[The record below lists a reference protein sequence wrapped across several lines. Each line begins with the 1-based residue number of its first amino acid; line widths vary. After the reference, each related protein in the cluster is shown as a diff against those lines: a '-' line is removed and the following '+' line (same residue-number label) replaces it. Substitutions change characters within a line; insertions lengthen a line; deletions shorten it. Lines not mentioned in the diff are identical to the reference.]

1 MKREGICYIVGAGSD
16 YGLDFVPRPV
26 DWVIAADGGYDRV
39 KAAGITPQMVIGD
52 FDSLGRI
59 PQEDHVITLPTEKD
73 VTDTWAAI
81 DLGKQQG
88 YSEFHLYGCTGGRF
102 EHTLANIQ
110 ILADL
115 AAQGMTGVL
124 VDQTQLITALPA
136 GRTMEFG
143 PEKRGFLSVFSHTD
157 RCTGVN
163 LRGLKYP
170 LRNGTLTN
178 RFPLGVSNEFC
189 GTTSSVT
196 MDTGI
201 AILVF
206 DRDFH

>member
-1 MKREGICYIVGAGSD
+1 MKHEGICYIVGAGAD
-16 YGLDFVPRPV
+16 YGLDFVPQPS

-52 FDSLGRI
+52 FDSLGRVL
-59 PQEDHVITLPTEKD
+59 QGDHVVTLPTEKD
-73 VTDTWAAI
+73 VTDAWAAI
-81 DLGKQQG
+81 DLGRQQG
-88 YSEFHLYGCTGGRF
+88 YSEFHLYGCTGGRID
-102 EHTLANIQ
+102 HTLANLQ
-110 ILADL
+110 ML
-115 AAQGMTGVL
+115 AALAEQGMTGVL
-124 VDQTQLITALPA
+124 VDQTQVITALP
-136 GRTMEFG
+136 GGKTMEFG

-157 RCTGVN
+157 QCTGVY

-170 LRNGTLTN
+170 LENGVLTN

-189 GTTSSVT
+189 GISSSVT
-196 MDTGI
+196 IGEGV